1 MAPDVTCALCGLEF
15 DPGDATCAHGCPLS
29 SVCGLV
35 ECPSCQYEFPKPA
48 EGRKHAA
55 WRGRKRSAPAACPEG
70 VRSVLDMAPGESASV
85 VCFTDGRETRH
96 NTLAVFGLVPGAELR
111 LLQQRSSPVIQVGET
126 ALALDREIAASIIVS
141 GSAKAV
147 AQDSKDGD
155 TGASARGRVGSS
167 RIVRLWTKTR
177 ASFARAIS

>member
-1 MAPDVTCALCGLEF
+1 MTCALCGLEF

-35 ECPSCQYEFPKPA
+35 QCPSCQYEFPKPA

-55 WRGRKRSAPAACPEG
+55 WRGRRRSAPAACPER
-70 VRSVLDMAPGESASV
+70 VRSVLDMAPGETAAV

-141 GSAKAV
+141 GPAKAV
-147 AQDSKDGD
+147 APDTKDADRLAGAQP
-155 TGASARGRVGSS
+155 ASAAS
-167 RIVRLWTKTR
+167 RMARLWMKTR